1 MRDPRLA
8 PWAAF
13 LRRFA
18 ACKNHYGRDI
28 KAPKQGFPLSDQP
41 TLIPPEVAAPA
52 GSYKRIGFA
61 FGDRFFMLL
70 FVGLV
75 WLGPA
80 FFDARFVEGMLAW
93 DALVLVVWFIDL
105 MQMARPKQLVVRRAW
120 RAPAALS
127 IDSEVAVTV
136 ENSSRSSVHAKL
148 IDTVPMQLRTEPPTV
163 SIRVRARA
171 EETAIYHIRPT
182 QRGDAKLGNCY
193 IRYQSIFRIAERW
206 VRAPLQQTVRIYP
219 DLEDAKRHSMYL
231 LRSRQIAMEKRH
243 TRMRGIG
250 REFESLREYQ
260 DGDEYRDICWTASAR
275 RARLVTRVYQM
286 ERSQTVWIVID
297 SGRLMRARIGELS
310 KLDKAVNSAL
320 SLAQVAL
327 YSGDRVGLIAYGRGV
342 RTQLPAAK
350 GGAHLRQLIEG
361 LAMVSEEGAEADHL
375 QMAGRLLTDQKR
387 RSLIVWL
394 TDLAE
399 TAMTPEVI
407 EAASMMM
414 PRHLVLFV
422 VIGQPDL
429 GDLASMTPKSESEMY
444 RIAAAQEMVHR
455 RELLLA
461 RLRERGALAMEVSS
475 GSVSPVLV
483 NTYLQI
489 KERNQL

>member
-1 MRDPRLA
+1 
-8 PWAAF
+8 
-13 LRRFA
+13 
-18 ACKNHYGRDI
+18 
-28 KAPKQGFPLSDQP
+28 
-41 TLIPPEVAAPA
+41 
-52 GSYKRIGFA
+52 
-61 FGDRFFMLL
+61 MLL

-80 FFDARFVEGMLAW
+80 FFDSRFVYAMLLW
-93 DALVLVVWFIDL
+93 DVFVVLLWLIDL
-105 MQMARPKQLVVRRAW
+105 ARMPRPRQLLVKRTW
-120 RAPAALS
+120 RAPGALS
-127 IDSEVAVTV
+127 IDSEVALNLK
-136 ENSSRSSVHAKL
+136 NSSRTSIYAKL
-148 IDTVPMQLRTEPPTV
+148 TDTVPLQLRSEPATV
-163 SIRVRARA
+163 FLRVRGRDEA
-171 EETAIYHIRPT
+171 TATYRIRPM
-182 QRGDAKLGNCY
+182 QRGDAALGDCY
-193 IRYQSIFRIAERW
+193 IGYQSVFRIAERW
-206 VRAPLQQTVRIYP
+206 VRAPVGQTVRIYP

-231 LRSRQIAMEKRH
+231 LRSRQIALEKRH

-275 RARLVTRVYQM
+275 RAKLVTRVYQM

-297 SGRLMRARIGELS
+297 SGRLMRARIGEFS

-327 YSGDRVGLIAYGRGV
+327 YSGDRVGLIAYGRSI
-342 RTQLPAAK
+342 RQQLPAAK
-350 GGAHLRQLIEG
+350 GSAHLRQMIEG
-361 LAMVSEEGAEADHL
+361 LATVREESSEADHL
-375 QMAGRLLTDQKR
+375 QMASRLLANQKR

-429 GDLASMTPKSESEMY
+429 GELASMTPQDESQMY
-444 RIAAAQEMVHR
+444 RVAAAQEIVHR
-455 RELLLA
+455 RELLLG
-461 RLRERGALAMEVSS
+461 RLRERGALAVEVRS

-483 NTYLQI
+483 NAYLQI

>member
-1 MRDPRLA
+1 L
-8 PWAAF
+8 
-13 LRRFA
+13 
-18 ACKNHYGRDI
+18 N
-28 KAPKQGFPLSDQP
+28 DQT
-41 TLIPPEVAAPA
+41 TLIPLEIEAQTRP
-52 GSYKRIGFA
+52 YKRFGFA

-80 FFDARFVEGMLAW
+80 FIDLRFAYAMLAW
-93 DALVLVVWFIDL
+93 DVLVVLMWLVDL
-105 MQMARPKQLVVRRAW
+105 AQLPKPQQLKVKRTW

-127 IDSEVAVTV
+127 IESNVDLML
-136 ENSSRSSVHAKL
+136 ENSSDRSVHAKL
-148 IDTVPMQLRTEPPTV
+148 IDTVPLQLREEPA
-163 SIRVRARA
+163 SITIRAGAKSEGVASYR
-171 EETAIYHIRPT
+171 IRPV
-182 QRGDAKLGNCY
+182 QRGDAKIGGCY
-193 IRYQSIFRIAERW
+193 VRYQSPLRIAERW
-206 VRAPLQQTVRIYP
+206 VRASLEQTVRIYP
-219 DLEDAKRHSMYL
+219 NLEEAKRHAMYL
-231 LRSRQIAMEKRH
+231 LRTRQIALEKRY

-260 DGDEYRDICWTASAR
+260 QGDEYRDICWTAAAR
-275 RARLVTRVYQM
+275 RAKLVTRVYQM

-297 SGRLMRARIGELS
+297 SGRLMRARVEGYS
-310 KLDKAVNSAL
+310 KLDRAVNSAL

-327 YSGDRVGLIAYGRGV
+327 YSGDRVGLIAYGRGIRRQV
-342 RTQLPAAK
+342 PAAK
-350 GGAHLRQLIEG
+350 GSLHLRQMIER
-361 LAMVSEEGAEADHL
+361 LALVQEEVAEADHL
-375 QMAGRLLTDQKR
+375 QMASRLLTDQKR

-414 PRHLVLFV
+414 PRHLALFV

-429 GDLASMTPKSESEMY
+429 GELASKNPQNQAEMY
-444 RIAAAQEMVHR
+444 RVAAAQEMVYR

-475 GSVSPVLV
+475 GPVSPVLV
-483 NTYLQI
+483 NAYLQI
-489 KERNQL
+489 KERSQL